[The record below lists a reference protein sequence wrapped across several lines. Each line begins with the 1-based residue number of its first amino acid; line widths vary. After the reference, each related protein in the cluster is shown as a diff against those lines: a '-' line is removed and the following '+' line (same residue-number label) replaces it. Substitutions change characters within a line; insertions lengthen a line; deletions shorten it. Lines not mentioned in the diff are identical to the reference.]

1 MFRLSAMPDMN
12 TTRASVDPDPLIGE
26 VVGDTPGAVL
36 ARAAFTAILEGQT
49 PVLSE
54 LTRATAASSEV
65 GGLVGRGLML
75 DDTGHVVGAH
85 GLSLVPAHGTLLQ
98 RCGLSSTTR
107 VTSGDERRQQYGN
120 GNSTPPPAALDT
132 TRTRS
137 PMACRRLR
145 CTPEH

>member
-54 LTRATAASSEV
+54 LTGATAASSEEV
-65 GGLVGRGLML
+65 GGLVGRGLI
-75 DDTGHVVGAH
+75 
-85 GLSLVPAHGTLLQ
+85 
-98 RCGLSSTTR
+98 
-107 VTSGDERRQQYGN
+107 
-120 GNSTPPPAALDT
+120 
-132 TRTRS
+132 
-137 PMACRRLR
+137 PMTWLHTACRSSA
-145 CTPEH
+145 